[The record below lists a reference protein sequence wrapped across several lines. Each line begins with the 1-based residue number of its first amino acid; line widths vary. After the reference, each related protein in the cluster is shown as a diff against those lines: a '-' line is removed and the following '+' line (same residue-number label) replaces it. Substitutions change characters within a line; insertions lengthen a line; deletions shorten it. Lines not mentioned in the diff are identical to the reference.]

1 MDSLFCVF
9 FFRWWWGVGWGGGG
23 GMVQIVKISDW
34 RLCIC
39 FRLYLSILNFYAH
52 LHYLQLHL
60 FPCLCHHIF
69 VLWYSLTINFL
80 CIGCFKVL
88 ACIVS
93 TIDDT
98 KLVTK
103 VVSSCDAYYCYSLEF
118 SFECLSD
125 WVSIKLFWLQ
135 TVIRELQSILKELVL
150 DKVSTLLAPWKSFWL
165 HI

>member
-9 FFRWWWGVGWGGGG
+9 FFPVVGGG
-23 GMVQIVKISDW
+23 GMVQILKISDW

-60 FPCLCHHIF
+60 FPCLCHHTF

-103 VVSSCDAYYCYSLEF
+103 VVSSCDAYYCYSLE
-118 SFECLSD
+118 CLSD
-125 WVSIKLFWLQ
+125 WVSIELFWLQ
-135 TVIRELQSILKELVL
+135 AVIRELQSILKELVL